1 MSACPLQC
9 YPEAETHHNA
19 QEQSIFC
26 KAILR
31 LSSRDL
37 IGLAPGTTSSALIHD
52 LFKATQFRTA
62 LGGHSRLHVT
72 SGSGRDDFKGFEQ
85 QPIFNFTQQGHRL
98 KYR

>member
-19 QEQSIFC
+19 QEPSIFC

-31 LSSRDL
+31 LSSGDF
-37 IGLAPGTTSSALIHD
+37 IGLAPGTTSSALFHD

-62 LGGHSRLHVT
+62 LGGHFRLHVT
-72 SGSGRDDFKGFEQ
+72 SENRREHFKDFEQ
-85 QPIFNFTQQGHRL
+85 RPIFEF
-98 KYR
+98 